1 MLDTDAQYDYGA
13 LQRLSAYR
21 AKIENGM
28 RCRFIQQIGFRE
40 LAFEQA
46 ELTMIEELR
55 RLDRRII
62 NQIEAR
68 RREIVE

>member
-1 MLDTDAQYDYGA
+1 
-13 LQRLSAYR
+13 
-21 AKIENGM
+21 M